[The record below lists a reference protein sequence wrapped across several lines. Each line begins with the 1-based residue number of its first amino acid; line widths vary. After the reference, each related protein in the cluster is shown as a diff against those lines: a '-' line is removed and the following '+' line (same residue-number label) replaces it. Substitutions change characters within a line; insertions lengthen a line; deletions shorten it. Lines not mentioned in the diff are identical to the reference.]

1 MNTAP
6 FPALKI
12 AVPETTETPFR
23 AVFEHAPI
31 AVARCNRNGM
41 ITQSNLAFDRTLDLD
56 ISAARPL
63 ALCDVLPAHARDKA
77 GLLLRELLDA
87 KRNSFRI
94 ETKGSGNR
102 PQGAVLTAWRHS
114 GFGNQADH
122 VLLMADP
129 APERISVEEGLIQS
143 QRWEAIGRLT
153 GGVAHDFNNLLTG
166 VMLCCDLLLSS
177 LDSRDCRRRYA
188 DEIRSAIM
196 QASGLVQ
203 QLLVFARPRAVPA
216 HTLDLNE
223 VAKAMHGLL
232 TRLIGE
238 NIALDL
244 LLDPELGGVKID
256 QAQAQQVLLNLVLN
270 ARDALPGGGRIT
282 VKTSNCRFEPMAGT
296 AGQNGFSGLP
306 CVLLVVA
313 DNGEGMST
321 EIRKRLFD
329 PFFSTK
335 SAGKGTGLG
344 LTTVRSIVTTNRGL
358 IHFESEP
365 GRGTRVMILLPRAIE
380 SADRT
385 AGILQTNSEAPSV
398 TPLQE
403 TKKDKRL

>member
-1 MNTAP
+1 MNSAP
-6 FPALKI
+6 FAALKI
-12 AVPETTETPFR
+12 AVPETETLFR
-23 AVFEHAPI
+23 AIFEYAPI
-31 AVARCNRNGM
+31 AVARCNRQGVILDRNV
-41 ITQSNLAFDRTLDLD
+41 AFERTLDLD
-56 ISAARPL
+56 ISAARSF
-63 ALCDVLPAHARDKA
+63 ALCDLVPPHARDKTA
-77 GLLLRELLDA
+77 LLLHELLDA
-87 KRNSFRI
+87 KRESFTIQTR
-94 ETKGSGNR
+94 SVANNL
-102 PQGAVLTAWRHS
+102 PSAVLTAWRQS
-114 GFGNQADH
+114 GSGDQQDH
-122 VLLMADP
+122 ALLMADL
-129 APERISVEEGLIQS
+129 ATDRISVEESLIQT

-166 VMLCCDLLLSS
+166 VMLYCDLLLST

-203 QLLVFARPRAVPA
+203 QLLVFARPRATQT
-216 HTLDLNE
+216 HTLNLND
-223 VAKAMHGLL
+223 VSKAMHSLL

-256 QAQAQQVLLNLVLN
+256 QAQAQQILLNLVLN
-270 ARDALPGGGRIT
+270 ARDAMPGGGRIT
-282 VKTSNCRFEPMAGT
+282 VETNNCKFQPMAGSN
-296 AGQNGFSGLP
+296 GQNGFSGLP

-313 DNGEGMST
+313 DNGEGMSA

-365 GRGTRVMILLPRAIE
+365 ARGTRVMILLPRAVE
-380 SADRT
+380 SANGT
-385 AGILQTNSEAPSV
+385 AEILQANSEAPSG

-403 TKKDKRL
+403 TKKDIRL

>member
-1 MNTAP
+1 MNSAP
-6 FPALKI
+6 FAAFKV
-12 AVPETTETPFR
+12 AVPETETTFR
-23 AVFEHAPI
+23 AIFEHAPL
-31 AVARCNRNGM
+31 AMARCNRQGVILERNG
-41 ITQSNLAFDRTLDLD
+41 AFERTLDVD
-56 ISAARPL
+56 ISPEHPL
-63 ALCDVLPAHARDKA
+63 ALCDLVPAHARDKA
-77 GLLLRELLDA
+77 ALLLRELLDA
-87 KRNSFRI
+87 KRDSFTI
-94 ETKGSGNR
+94 ETRRVGNESR
-102 PQGAVLTAWRHS
+102 SAVLTAWLRS
-114 GFGNQADH
+114 GCGDEPHH
-122 VLLMADP
+122 VLLMADMP
-129 APERISVEEGLIQS
+129 AERISVEESLIQT

-166 VMLCCDLLLSS
+166 VMLYCDLLLAS

-203 QLLVFARPRAVPA
+203 QLLVFARPRSTQV
-216 HTLDLNE
+216 HTLNLNE

-238 NIALDL
+238 NIALEL

-256 QAQAQQVLLNLVLN
+256 QAQAQQILLNLVLN

-282 VKTSNCRFEPMAGT
+282 VETSNCKFQPMAGT
-296 AGQNGFSGLP
+296 TGPISFSGLP

-313 DNGEGMST
+313 DNGEGMSADT
-321 EIRKRLFD
+321 RKRLFD

-365 GRGTRVMILLPRAIE
+365 GRGTRVMILLPRAVE
-380 SADRT
+380 SAGWPAET
-385 AGILQTNSEAPSV
+385 FQTNFEAPSG

-403 TKKDKRL
+403 TKKDIHL